1 MSLGKLHFIGICGTA
16 MGNTALMM
24 RAKGWSISGSDSHV
38 YPPMSDVLRAADVR
52 INEGYAVEHLVANA
66 PDIVV
71 VGNAVGRGN
80 PEVEYL
86 LEHPEIRRIS
96 LPALLGEYLLR
107 ERHTLVVAGTHGKTT
122 TTSLAAWWLRE
133 AGEEPGY
140 LIGGV
145 PQDLPEGWQIGR
157 DHGPFVIEG
166 DEYDSAFFDKRSKFV
181 HYCPRGIILNNLE
194 FDHAD
199 IFRDL
204 SDIQRSVSHLLRI
217 LPNSG
222 FVVTNGDDENLE
234 SLFPVAWGRV
244 VRVGVG
250 AHNDLRITDFS
261 ESQDGVSFR
270 FLYDGV
276 ESPVI
281 HWRLPGIYNVRNL
294 LMAWAGS
301 RLLTGKSPAYDVLLQ
316 KAGQFRGV
324 KRRQDVLGSNDNW
337 LFMEDFGH
345 HPTAIYM
352 ALESFR
358 NRYPKR
364 RLYAMFE
371 PRSNT
376 MRTSVLQDALVDA
389 LSVADYAGIAP
400 VHRAAMLKD
409 ECRLDTHAVVSKLRG
424 MGIDASAFDDFTELE
439 IRLKDLVRNEKE
451 PAVMIFFTNGSFEGI
466 PRRIAAG

>member
-24 RAKGWSISGSDSHV
+24 RAKGWNISGSDTQV
-38 YPPMSDVLRAADVR
+38 YPPMSDVLRAGGVH
-52 INEGYAVEHLVANA
+52 IEEGYAERHLIDHA
-66 PDIVV
+66 PDLVV

-86 LEHPEIRRIS
+86 LEHPEIHRIS
-96 LPALLGEYLLR
+96 LPALLGQFLLR
-107 ERHTLVVAGTHGKTT
+107 ERRTLVVAGTHGKTT

-140 LIGGV
+140 LIGGI
-145 PQDLPEGWQIGR
+145 PQDLPEGWQVGR
-157 DHGPFVIEG
+157 EQGPFVIEG

-204 SDIQRSVSHLLRI
+204 TDIQRSVQHLLRI
-217 LPNSG
+217 LPKSG

-234 SLFPVAWGRV
+234 SLFPISWGEV
-244 VRVGVG
+244 IRVGMG
-250 AHNDLRITDFS
+250 EHNHLRITDFS
-261 ESQDGVSFR
+261 EDQDGVRFR
-270 FLYDGV
+270 YAYDGV

-281 HWRLPGIYNVRNL
+281 QWRLPGIYNVRNL
-294 LMAWAGS
+294 LMSWAGA
-301 RLLTGKSPAYDVLLQ
+301 RLLTGKSPAYDALLQ
-316 KAGQFRGV
+316 RAGLFRGV
-324 KRRQDVLGSNDNW
+324 KRRQDVLGSKDNW
-337 LFMEDFGH
+337 LFLEDFGH
-345 HPTAIYM
+345 HPTAVRM

-358 NRYPKR
+358 NRYPQR

-376 MRTSVLQDALVDA
+376 MRTSILQDALVDA
-389 LSVADYAGIAP
+389 LSVSDYAGIAP
-400 VHRAAMLKD
+400 VHRATLLT
-409 ECRLDTHAVVSKLRG
+409 EETRLNTRAVAGRLCDRG
-424 MGIDASAFDDFTELE
+424 VTANAFDDYVELE
-439 IRLKDLVRNEKE
+439 RALADLVKHETK
-451 PAVMIFFTNGSFEGI
+451 PAVMVFFTNGSFEGV
-466 PRRIAAG
+466 PRRIAAS